1 MEQVNNTNNTNKNI
15 IDNNNIQKTRSAK
28 AFKFNPFDKEFH
40 VNPYPTYYRLRSE
53 DPVHRYFVGGDWVLG
68 RYADVKAVLR
78 SGRVRTHDQPELIQ
92 QKNLYLQGKGKNLN
106 VLAYTSNK
114 LLFYMNPPDHSRLRS
129 LVVKAFSPTVVER
142 MRPRIQEIVNDLLG
156 PIHNKGT
163 MDIIADLAGPLPVT
177 VISKMLGIPNEAQDQ
192 LHQWSNVFSRILDSL
207 VSLEE
212 YEVINKV
219 IEDFQ
224 EYLRNLV
231 AEREKDPQQDLISDL
246 IAAREQGERLSQEEL
261 LATCIL
267 LFMTGEETTVNT
279 IGNGMLALLSHP
291 EQMETLKR
299 EPTMIQ
305 NAVEEILRYDS
316 PVQMTNRIA
325 IDNIEI
331 GNQTIK
337 TGEKIILCLGS
348 ANRDPAQFPDP
359 DQFNINRCQDNH
371 LAFGDGIHSCLGS
384 ALARAQAQIA
394 INTLVQQ
401 FPDLKLVPD
410 KLEWRKNIALRGLK
424 TLPVTFTCR

>member
-1 MEQVNNTNNTNKNI
+1 METINNTNKMNKDVI
-15 IDNNNIQKTRSAK
+15 NTDNTQKLRSAK

-40 VNPYPTYYRLRSE
+40 ANPYPTYHRLRCE
-53 DPVHRYFVGGDWVLG
+53 DPVHQFFVGGDWVLT

-78 SGRVRTHDQPELIQ
+78 SGRVRAHDLPELIQ
-92 QKNLYLQGKGKNLN
+92 QKKQYLQDKGKNLN
-106 VLAYTSNK
+106 ALAYTSNK
-114 LLFYMNPPDHSRLRS
+114 FLFYMNPPDHTRLRG

-142 MRPRIQEIVNDLLG
+142 MRPRIQEIVNDLLDQVR
-156 PIHNKGT
+156 NKGT
-163 MDIIADLAGPLPVT
+163 MDVIADLASPLPVT
-177 VISKMLGIPNEAQDQ
+177 VIGKMLGIPKEAQDQ
-192 LHQWSNVFSRILDSL
+192 LHQWSNVLSRFLDSL

-212 YEVINKV
+212 YEVLNKA
-219 IEDFQ
+219 IEEFQ
-224 EYLRNLV
+224 EYLRDLV
-231 AEREKDPQQDLISDL
+231 TKREKDPQEDLISAL

-267 LFMTGEETTVNT
+267 LFVTGEETTVNT
-279 IGNGMLALLSHP
+279 IGNGILALLRHP

-299 EPTMIQ
+299 EPTIIQ

-316 PVQMTNRIA
+316 PVQTTMRIA

-331 GNQTIK
+331 GNRTIQ

-348 ANRDPAQFPDP
+348 ANRDPAQFPNP
-359 DQFNINRCQDNH
+359 DQLNLNRCENNH
-371 LAFGDGIHSCLGS
+371 LAFGDGIHYCLGA
-384 ALARAQAQIA
+384 ALARTQAQIA

-401 FPDLKLVPD
+401 FPDLKLASD
-410 KLEWRKNIALRGLK
+410 KLEWRKNMVLRGLK